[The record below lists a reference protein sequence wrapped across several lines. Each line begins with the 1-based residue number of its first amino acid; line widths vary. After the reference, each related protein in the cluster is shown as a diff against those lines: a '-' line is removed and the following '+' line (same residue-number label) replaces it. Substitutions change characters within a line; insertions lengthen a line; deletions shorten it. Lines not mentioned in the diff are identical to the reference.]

1 MEGNLFGGL
10 FLSFEKGNNY
20 CRDSYLPKLLGISDF
35 LGTGVKCSG
44 IDEGK

>member
-1 MEGNLFGGL
+1 MEGNLFGVYFCFFAMG
-10 FLSFEKGNNY
+10 SNY

-35 LGTGVKCSG
+35 LGTGVECSG